1 MIQIPREIKELF
13 RSDNMDSSGIKKFK
27 LKFYEESV
35 DALYPYETLF
45 PEDGLFPSEKGA
57 PWMVIENNRIL
68 SESLQISQDLS
79 SGNDLVFGSCES
91 SELQITVADVIEDL
105 TGKEFTISVEA
116 GNYEISLGIYTVKS
130 FVRESDRRKRKITA
144 YDRMQRFNLDV
155 AIWYNDISFPIT
167 LKEFRNS
174 LCDYVG
180 IKQNT
185 SSLPLDSIEIE
196 KTIDAKQLLGIDVLK
211 AICEINGCFG
221 TIDSSGM
228 LKYIFLNQTG
238 LYPSEDLFPEETL
251 YPSELGGDGT
261 EFEIVSTYKQPLKYE
276 DYLVEGIDGLI
287 IRQEEGDIG
296 ANVGSN
302 GNVYTI
308 EGNFLVYG
316 KNSAQLLD
324 IANSVFP
331 YISGRSYRPFSIDCN
346 CMPWIEVG
354 DAIRVI
360 TRDDM
365 VESFVMKRVISGCQ
379 NMRDK
384 ISSTGGKTNEE
395 KLSVHS
401 QIIQLQ
407 GKTAVISKTVDEAYV
422 KISDLERNTE
432 SKLSVMDDQISAEV
446 TRATQEERNLASR
459 ITVNAEQIE
468 LKVSK
473 GNVSSQISVESDG
486 VAIKSNRL
494 SWESTNSSMTKSGI
508 LTCQN
513 IKATNGTF
521 SGTITG
527 STITGSMITG
537 STITA
542 NEISGGTVSGA
553 EINGS
558 KISGTEITASKVTA
572 IGSINISV
580 LSVDEITEC
589 GTVNAN
595 IGTFNYLK
603 VGRLEQY
610 SDKRLKTNI
619 KAIPPK
625 DAVFLIEKLNPVY
638 YSFKESGNP
647 GIGFIAQE
655 VEQALRDCGLDWPLC
670 SVSENGYYSIP
681 YMNFIGVLVAGM
693 QYLQKELERFENV

>member
-1 MIQIPREIKELF
+1 MLKIPDEIKEVF
-13 RSDNMDSSGIKKFK
+13 RSDNKDYSGQKKFK
-27 LKFYEESV
+27 LKFFESSV
-35 DALYPYETLF
+35 NALYPYETLY
-45 PEDGLFPSEKGA
+45 PEDRLFPSEDGA
-57 PWMVIENNRIL
+57 PWMVIENDRIV
-68 SESLQISQDLS
+68 SESLQVSQNLS
-79 SGNDLVFGSCES
+79 SGNDLTFGSCES
-91 SELQITVADVIEDL
+91 SECQITVADVIEDL
-105 TGKEFTISVEA
+105 TGREFALTVEIS
-116 GNYEISLGIYTVKS
+116 GYEIAIGVYTVKS
-130 FVRESDRRKRKITA
+130 FIRESDRRKRKITA
-144 YDRMQRFNLDV
+144 YDRMQWFGVDV
-155 AIWYNDISFPIT
+155 AAWYNSIKFPVT
-167 LKEFRNS
+167 LKEFRDS

-180 IKQNT
+180 IRQNT
-185 SSLPLDSIEIE
+185 SSLPLDGMEIE
-196 KTIDAKQLLGIDVLK
+196 KTIDAKQLPGIDVLK

-221 TIDSSGM
+221 TIDSAGM
-228 LKYIFLNQTG
+228 LKYVFLNQTG
-238 LYPSEDLFPEETL
+238 LYPSEDLLPEETL
-251 YPSELGGDGT
+251 YPSELGGDGKQ
-261 EFEIVSTYKQPLKYE
+261 FEVISTYKRPLTYE

-331 YISGRSYRPFSIDCN
+331 YISQRSYRPFSIDCN

-354 DAIRVI
+354 DSIRVI

-365 VESFVMKRVISGCQ
+365 VESFAMKRVISGCQ

-384 ISSTGGKTNEE
+384 ISSTGSKKNGE

-407 GKTAVISKTVDEAYV
+407 GKTAVISRTVDEAYV
-422 KISDLERNTE
+422 KISDLEKRTE
-432 SKLSVMDDQISAEV
+432 SKLSVMDDKISAEV

-459 ITVNAEQIE
+459 ITVNAQQIE

-527 STITGSMITG
+527 STITGSTITG

-558 KISGTEITASKVTA
+558 TITGSQIKASVVTA
-572 IGSINISV
+572 TGLLDVGV
-580 LSVDEITEC
+580 LTVKQITEC
-589 GTVNAN
+589 TFINASR
-595 IGTFNYLK
+595 GEFDYLQCE
-603 VGRLEQY
+603 RFEYY

-619 KAIPPK
+619 KAILPK
-625 DAVFLIEKLNPVY
+625 DAVCLIEKLTPVY
-638 YSFKESGNP
+638 YRFKESGNL
-647 GIGFIAQE
+647 GIGFIAQD
-655 VEQALRDCGLDWPLC
+655 VEKALKDLGLDWPLY
-670 SVSENGYYSIP
+670 SIGEDGYYSIP
-681 YMNFIGVLVAGM
+681 YMNFIGVLTAGI
-693 QYLQKELERFENV
+693 QYLQKELERFENA